1 MNFRKEDKNKH
12 MAEKRTRRDT
22 KVESEGAE
30 FLVLGRLLLG
40 YVFIN

>member
-1 MNFRKEDKNKH
+1 VNFRNKDKNRH
-12 MAEKRTRRDT
+12 MAEKHTRRDT

-30 FLVLGRLLLG
+30 FLVLGRLFMG